1 MSQQIGKYTYI
12 IGNPVNYFKKEDQ
25 KLIIGNFCS
34 IGQGL
39 KLYFGNGEHNVNN
52 ISTFPF
58 IDRFIVR
65 YKTIVPSKGDITIG
79 NDVWIGDHVTIMG
92 GITIEDGAVI
102 SCNSHVVKD
111 VEPYSI
117 VGGNPARLIRYR
129 FSKEQIENL
138 LRIKWWNWD
147 DDKIANNLYLISS
160 ESIDIFTNTH
170 KTI

>member
-1 MSQQIGKYTYI
+1 MLQKGKYTYI
-12 IGNPVNYFKKEDQ
+12 IGNPIHYFKKPEQ
-25 KLIIGNFCS
+25 QVIIGNFCS

-39 KLYFGNGEHNVNN
+39 KLYYGNGEHNVQN

-58 IDRFIVR
+58 IDRFIVK
-65 YKTIVPSKGDITIG
+65 YETIIPSKSNINIG

-92 GITIEDGAVI
+92 GVTIGDGAVI

-129 FSKEQIENL
+129 FTPEQIEQL
-138 LRIKWWNWD
+138 LKIKWWYWD
-147 DDKIANNLYLISS
+147 DDKIANNLYLICSQ
-160 ESIDIFTNTH
+160 SIDTFINTH
-170 KTI
+170 KP